1 MQLEMLSCRVS
12 TGGVDS
18 AELQD
23 PASTARSSEGPSLI
37 CARDAAPVRSAG
49 RGRRPKA
56 GVLTAEPSR
65 GTARFPETRWGPSKE
80 ARLAQ
85 VGGCT
90 QLPRSVD

>member
-1 MQLEMLSCRVS
+1 MQLEMLSCRVQ

-65 GTARFPETRWGPSKE
+65 GTRPLSGNTVGAKQGGEAGAGWWLHPAPE
-80 ARLAQ
+80 
-85 VGGCT
+85 VC
-90 QLPRSVD
+90 